1 MPNSQRGNAARDG
14 GGPRSGSEA
23 ATALAASDSECRTG
37 SATERHA
44 TWIAIARTG
53 TFQDSEGRDQTFNA
67 ADLDAI
73 AANYDPAR
81 LEAPLVFGHPKDSA
95 PAYGWVTG
103 LKRDGHKLLARLA
116 QVPGEVRELVGK
128 GRYRYVSMSLTP
140 DRKTLR
146 HVGLL
151 GAVPPAIDGLGPVE
165 LAGEPGII
173 INVTSEDHA
182 AREGGAPRG
191 GSEAATAFAA
201 SDSERRTGRATERHQ
216 KEGGDMPTPE
226 ELQQQIGALQQ
237 QLEALKAENA
247 KLKSQLEESG
257 KGKEEAEKKAESAAA
272 EFAAYKSAVEVK
284 DRETR
289 VDALIAAGKLEPAK
303 REETLSFAAALA
315 AVTVPVNFSAPDGK
329 AEQVTAQEKFF
340 RDLEAR
346 QPDARFLDFAAYAP
360 LPAHAA
366 ASEQTVNPADLTAK
380 L

>member
-1 MPNSQRGNAARDG
+1 MPKEQGED
-14 GGPRSGSEA
+14 
-23 ATALAASDSECRTG
+23 
-37 SATERHA
+37 
-44 TWIAIARTG
+44 WIAIARTG

-103 LKRDGHKLLARLA
+103 LKRDGQKLFARLA
-116 QVPGEVRELVGK
+116 SVPGEVRELVGK

-140 DRKTLR
+140 DRKSLR

-173 INVTSEDHA
+173 IINFTAPEG
-182 AREGGAPRG
+182 EGGG
-191 GSEAATAFAA
+191 
-201 SDSERRTGRATERHQ
+201 
-216 KEGGDMPTPE
+216 MPTPE
-226 ELQQQIGALQQ
+226 ELQQQV
-237 QLEALKAENA
+237 EALKAENSQ
-247 KLKSQLEESG
+247 LKSKLGESD
-257 KGKEEAEKKAESAAA
+257 KSKADAEKKAESTAA
-272 EFAAYKSAVEVK
+272 EFAAYKQTVEVK
-284 DRETR
+284 DREKR

-303 REETLSFAAALA
+303 RDETLSFAAALA

-346 QPDARFLDFAAYAP
+346 QTDARFLDFSAHAP

-366 ASEQTVNPADLTAK
+366 APEQNINPADLTAK

>member
-1 MPNSQRGNAARDG
+1 MPKEQGED
-14 GGPRSGSEA
+14 
-23 ATALAASDSECRTG
+23 
-37 SATERHA
+37 
-44 TWIAIARTG
+44 WIAIARTG

-103 LKRDGHKLLARLA
+103 LKRDGQKLFARLA
-116 QVPGEVRELVGK
+116 SVPGEVRELVGK

-140 DRKTLR
+140 DRKSLR

-173 INVTSEDHA
+173 INFASEEDA
-182 AREGGAPRG
+182 ARDGGAPDHPDN
-191 GSEAATAFAA
+191 A
-201 SDSERRTGRATERHQ
+201 SPRTGRAGERHQ
-216 KEGGDMPTPE
+216 KGGDMPTPE

-237 QLEALKAENA
+237 QVEALKAENSQ
-247 KLKSQLEESG
+247 LKSKLGESD
-257 KGKEEAEKKAESAAA
+257 KSKADAEKKAESTAA
-272 EFAAYKSAVEVK
+272 EFAAYKQTVEVK
-284 DRETR
+284 DREKR

-303 REETLSFAAALA
+303 RDETLSFAAALA

-346 QPDARFLDFAAYAP
+346 QADARFLDFSAHAP

-366 ASEQTVNPADLTAK
+366 ALEQNINPADLTAK

>member
-1 MPNSQRGNAARDG
+1 MPKEQGED
-14 GGPRSGSEA
+14 
-23 ATALAASDSECRTG
+23 
-37 SATERHA
+37 
-44 TWIAIARTG
+44 WIAIARTG

-103 LKRDGHKLLARLA
+103 LKRDGQKLFARLA
-116 QVPGEVRELVGK
+116 SVPGEVRELVGK

-140 DRKTLR
+140 DRKSLR

-173 INVTSEDHA
+173 INFTAPEG
-182 AREGGAPRG
+182 EGGG
-191 GSEAATAFAA
+191 
-201 SDSERRTGRATERHQ
+201 
-216 KEGGDMPTPE
+216 MPTPE
-226 ELQQQIGALQQ
+226 ELQQQV
-237 QLEALKAENA
+237 EALKAENSQ
-247 KLKSQLEESG
+247 LKSKLGESD
-257 KGKEEAEKKAESAAA
+257 KSKADAEKKAESTAA
-272 EFAAYKSAVEVK
+272 EFAAYKQTVEVK
-284 DRETR
+284 DREKR

-303 REETLSFAAALA
+303 RDETLSFAAALA

-346 QPDARFLDFAAYAP
+346 QTDARFLDFSAHAP

-366 ASEQTVNPADLTAK
+366 APEQNINPADLTAK

>member
-1 MPNSQRGNAARDG
+1 MPEEQEQ
-14 GGPRSGSEA
+14 P
-23 ATALAASDSECRTG
+23 
-37 SATERHA
+37 
-44 TWIAIARTG
+44 WIAIARTG

-103 LKRDGHKLLARLA
+103 LKRDGQKLFARLA
-116 QVPGEVRELVGK
+116 RVPGEVRELVGK

-165 LAGEPGII
+165 LAGEPGIV
-173 INVTSEDHA
+173 INFMA
-182 AREGGAPRG
+182 PEGKG
-191 GSEAATAFAA
+191 
-201 SDSERRTGRATERHQ
+201 D
-216 KEGGDMPTPE
+216 GDMPTPE

-237 QLEALKAENA
+237 QLESLKAENA
-247 KLKSQLEESG
+247 QLKSKLGESD
-257 KGKEEAEKKAESAAA
+257 KGKADAEKKAESTAA
-272 EFAAYKSAVEVK
+272 EFAAYKQAVEVK

-289 VDALIAAGKLEPAK
+289 VDALISAGKLEPAK

-366 ASEQTVNPADLTAK
+366 ASDQTVNPADLTAK
-380 L
+380 M

>member
-1 MPNSQRGNAARDG
+1 MPKEQGED
-14 GGPRSGSEA
+14 
-23 ATALAASDSECRTG
+23 
-37 SATERHA
+37 
-44 TWIAIARTG
+44 WIAIARTG
-53 TFQDSEGRDQTFNA
+53 TFQDSEGRNQTFNA

-103 LKRDGHKLLARLA
+103 LKRDGQKLFARLA
-116 QVPGEVRELVGK
+116 SVPGAVRELVGK

-140 DRKTLR
+140 DRKSLR

-173 INVTSEDHA
+173 INFASEEDA
-182 AREGGAPRG
+182 ARDGGAPRG
-191 GSEAATAFAA
+191 GRAAATAFAA
-201 SDSERRTGRATERHQ
+201 NDSESRIGRAGERHH
-216 KEGGDMPTPE
+216 KGGSMPTPE

-237 QLEALKAENA
+237 QVEALKAENSQ
-247 KLKSQLEESG
+247 LKSKLGESD
-257 KGKEEAEKKAESAAA
+257 KSKADAEKKAESTAA
-272 EFAAYKSAVEVK
+272 EFAAYKQTVEVK
-284 DRETR
+284 DREKR

-315 AVTVPVNFSAPDGK
+315 AVTVPVSVLSPSVSPCGATAAANFSAPDGK

-346 QPDARFLDFAAYAP
+346 QPDARFLDFSAYAP

-366 ASEQTVNPADLTAK
+366 APEQNLNPADLTAK

>member
-1 MPNSQRGNAARDG
+1 MPKEQGED
-14 GGPRSGSEA
+14 
-23 ATALAASDSECRTG
+23 
-37 SATERHA
+37 
-44 TWIAIARTG
+44 WIAIARTG

-103 LKRDGHKLLARLA
+103 LKRDGQKLFARLA
-116 QVPGEVRELVGK
+116 SVPGEVRELVGK

-140 DRKTLR
+140 DRKSLR

-173 INVTSEDHA
+173 IINFKAPEG
-182 AREGGAPRG
+182 EGGG
-191 GSEAATAFAA
+191 
-201 SDSERRTGRATERHQ
+201 
-216 KEGGDMPTPE
+216 MPTPE
-226 ELQQQIGALQQ
+226 ELQQQV
-237 QLEALKAENA
+237 EALKAENSQ
-247 KLKSQLEESG
+247 LKSKLGESD
-257 KGKEEAEKKAESAAA
+257 KSKADAEKKAESTAA

-284 DRETR
+284 DREKR
-289 VDALIAAGKLEPAK
+289 VDALITAGKLEPAK

-346 QPDARFLDFAAYAP
+346 QADVRFLDFSVHAP

-366 ASEQTVNPADLTAK
+366 APEQNFNPAELTAK